1 MEATWDWYW
10 VYDPLEGAG
19 LEISLVHPLKAKA
32 IASAS
37 IRSDRLDS
45 RILAHLLRS
54 DLLPCAYIPSR
65 GTRERREL
73 LRYRAFPSLR
83 SGQAL
88 VHQQTALKNRIH
100 ALLDKLH
107 QRPPVRDPFSVAGWP
122 TCPLCSLPIDP
133 QGHVCPRPNGH
144 SRQAVPDSSSGDEQ

>member
-32 IASAS
+32 IASAR
-37 IRSDRLDS
+37 IRSDHLDS

-73 LRYRAFPSLR
+73 LRYRVFPSLR
-83 SGQAL
+83 SRPAL
-88 VHQQTALKNRIH
+88 SLPKGR
-100 ALLDKLH
+100 ALLS
-107 QRPPVRDPFSVAGWP
+107 PPPSSHVLEHHNRFACAG
-122 TCPLCSLPIDP
+122 PLIY
-133 QGHVCPRPNGH
+133 
-144 SRQAVPDSSSGDEQ
+144 